1 MVDVKTISLEQP
13 SVMSAKISDY
23 SQLVKLRLSL
33 LVVFSAAI
41 GYLLGVKDGVNW
53 LDFVLVMMGGA
64 LVTGASNGFNQ
75 VIERKT
81 DALMNRTASRPLPAG
96 RMGVTEALIAST
108 VMGLLGVLP
117 LYIFVNHLTGILSL
131 ISLLLYTLAYT
142 PLKKITPLAVFVG
155 AIPGAAPPLIGWVA
169 ASGSFEPAA
178 FALYFLQFIWQ
189 FPHFWA
195 IAWVMDEDY
204 RRAGFKLLPSP
215 EGQGK
220 RSAFQTLVYTA
231 SLIPLSFLPLVFGLG
246 NTFSTII
253 LIICGMAFAYQALK
267 LYRQCS
273 LQAARQLMFGSFFY
287 LPLIQIA
294 LFIGKIV

>member
-1 MVDVKTISLEQP
+1 MSVAKTLELEKQ
-13 SVMSAKISDY
+13 SVISAKVSDY
-23 SQLVKLRLSL
+23 AQLVKLRLSL

-81 DALMNRTASRPLPAG
+81 DALMNRTANRPLPAG

-108 VMGLLGVLP
+108 VMALLGIVP
-117 LYIFVNHLTGILSL
+117 LYIFVNHLTGILSF
-131 ISLLLYTLAYT
+131 ISLLLYTIAYT
-142 PLKKITPLAVFVG
+142 PLKKVTPMAVFVG

-169 ASGSFEPAA
+169 ASGTFEPAA
-178 FALYFLQFIWQ
+178 IALYMLQFIWQ

-215 EGQGK
+215 DGQGK

-231 SLIPLSFLPLVFGLG
+231 SLIPLSFLPIVYGLG
-246 NTFSTII
+246 NIFSTVI
-253 LIICGMAFAYQALK
+253 LVICGIAFAYQALK

-273 LQAARQLMFGSFFY
+273 MPAARQLMFGSFFY

-294 LFIGKIV
+294 LLIGKLI